1 MAAPAAAPA
10 PADGAAAAAAAA
22 AHAPTSLAAVN
33 GADAHGHHHTAAADA
48 PHVPIS
54 LADYARCLADSP
66 PFRALWVSDVV
77 DTLGSWLNYVAVL
90 ELASAFS
97 AGSGREGMA
106 LFGVVLIR
114 FLPSLLFAPLA
125 GVLGDARNRVSVLVA
140 CAVACAACAAG
151 LALVRRPEQAP
162 LLYALLLAQFSFI
175 ALQEPARRA
184 IVPVLVAPADLHLAT
199 TLETFSW
206 SITGAVGAAAGGF
219 IAAKVGNSACF
230 ILDAASYLAAAY
242 LANKVPRHLGRPD
255 AAERRARFIAAKA
268 AAKTAG
274 GVELALRGGSGAGG
288 GGNSSDEEE
297 AEGAPLL
304 PPPGSPSA
312 RPASASAAASA
323 ASARWAPAA
332 AAACA
337 AAGRSLAEGWAFLTA
352 RANRDLA
359 ALVFLKASGSL
370 TWGAVDVING
380 EGEKVQLLLWYNVLC

>member
-1 MAAPAAAPA
+1 MAAPTAAPA
-10 PADGAAAAAAAA
+10 PAAG
-22 AHAPTSLAAVN
+22 
-33 GADAHGHHHTAAADA
+33 AAADA
-48 PHVPIS
+48 PHVPTS
-54 LADYARCLADSP
+54 LADYARCLRDSP

-114 FLPSLLFAPLA
+114 FLPSLLLAPLA
-125 GVLGDARNRVSVLVA
+125 GVLGDTRNRVSVLVA

-162 LLYALLLAQFSFI
+162 LLYALLLAQFSFV

-184 IVPVLVAPADLHLAT
+184 VVPVLVAPADLHLAT

-230 ILDAASYLAAAY
+230 ILDALSYLAAAY

-255 AAERRARFIAAKA
+255 AADRRARGAAKA
-268 AAKTAG
+268 AAAAAG
-274 GVELALRGGSGAGG
+274 GVELGALRGGSGAGA

-304 PPPGSPSA
+304 PPPGSPSV
-312 RPASASAAASA
+312 RPPSAAAA
-323 ASARWAPAA
+323 AAAAAVAPARWAPAA

-380 EGEKVQLLLWYNVLC
+380 EGRKKHLLV